1 MKGLI
6 EQRLNLHIPISLQPR
21 ELLNEIIADV
31 QSKFPDFS
39 SCVRKR
45 IRTFLKSYRRSKKV
59 RESIAVANAAG
70 YTNTNGGNT
79 RSLVNGATGSTGQ
92 DSSPKPP
99 THILDPSQVCCV
111 CVMNVIKRNLKWMN
125 SFQ

>member
-21 ELLNEIIADV
+21 ELLSDIIADV
-31 QSKFPDFS
+31 QHKFPDFS

-70 YTNTNGGNT
+70 YVNPTTNGGNT
-79 RSLVNGATGSTGQ
+79 RSLLNGATVTAAGQ
-92 DSSPKPP
+92 DSSP
-99 THILDPSQVCCV
+99 DPVAQVCG
-111 CVMNVIKRNLKWMN
+111 
-125 SFQ
+125 

>member
-70 YTNTNGGNT
+70 YTNTNGGNNS
-79 RSLVNGATGSTGQ
+79 RSLVNGATGLLGQ
-92 DSSPKPP
+92 DSSSPKPSS
-99 THILDPSQVCCV
+99 HMLDPTQVCSDV
-111 CVMNVIKRNLKWMN
+111 L
-125 SFQ
+125 

>member
-70 YTNTNGGNT
+70 YVNTNGSGNT
-79 RSLVNGATGSTGQ
+79 RSLVNGATGTAGH
-92 DSSPKPP
+92 DSSPKPAG
-99 THILDPSQVCCV
+99 HMLDPSQVCGV
-111 CVMNVIKRNLKWMN
+111 CIYHECH
-125 SFQ
+125 

>member
-70 YTNTNGGNT
+70 YVNTNGGNNSS
-79 RSLVNGATGSTGQ
+79 RSLVNGATGLLGQ
-92 DSSPKPP
+92 DSSSPKPSSG
-99 THILDPSQVCCV
+99 HLLDPSQVCGDV
-111 CVMNVIKRNLKWMN
+111 L
-125 SFQ
+125 

>member
-70 YTNTNGGNT
+70 YANTNGGNT
-79 RSLVNGATGSTGQ
+79 RSLVNGATGLAGQ

-99 THILDPSQVCCV
+99 SHHILDPTQVC
-111 CVMNVIKRNLKWMN
+111 KGL
-125 SFQ
+125 

>member
-1 MKGLI
+1 VKGLI

-21 ELLNEIIADV
+21 DLLSDIIADV
-31 QSKFPDFS
+31 QHKFPDFS

-70 YTNTNGGNT
+70 YVNASTNGGNT
-79 RSLVNGATGSTGQ
+79 RSLLNGSTVMAGGQ
-92 DSSPKPP
+92 DSSPKPM
-99 THILDPSQVCCV
+99 LDPVAQVCE
-111 CVMNVIKRNLKWMN
+111 
-125 SFQ
+125 